1 MSFIQ
6 QTNCTK
12 WQFSNIP
19 EFCGGRMNPL
29 FADCGTGLNKGLD
42 SRTTDN
48 SFMHIFSGTTAD
60 EVKAYAQLLEKD
72 GFEKVF
78 ENSICGNLFYQFA
91 VNDGLLY
98 VSFMKGT
105 AVTRIILDRCR
116 QTDAGSFGYGDNE
129 EIRTDTQFVQYS
141 LYYDK
146 MIRGTSCDCG
156 MNYVYRLHDNSLII
170 IDGGE
175 FEQSTD
181 IAVADYL
188 KFLHELT
195 GTQAGEKMR
204 VSLWL
209 CTHAHNDHCDF
220 MSKLLRF
227 HSDEITVER
236 AAFNF
241 PNPEN
246 TRHSSSVNA
255 LKQRLLKYFPNAD
268 YIKPHAGC
276 RFSIANAELEFLVSA
291 EDAVGIDAEDPFP
304 GTNSTSLVF
313 TVTADGVKTLFLADC
328 GGDNGSVLIGN
339 YDSSVTDSTFL
350 QAAHHGINRI
360 YEVYER
366 LNAEKILL
374 PQCIMNMHTRFCDVY
389 EHLCSR
395 FSENNILLAND
406 ATDIFT
412 LKDGK
417 YTQTKR
423 TQVGTAY
430 DKSDW

>member
-1 MSFIQ
+1 MDFTQ
-6 QTNCTK
+6 QTDCRK
-12 WQFSNIP
+12 WQFDNIP
-19 EFCGGRMNPL
+19 EFCGGRMSSL
-29 FADCGTGLNKGLD
+29 FANCGTGLNKGLD
-42 SRTTDN
+42 SKACDN
-48 SFMHIFSGTTAD
+48 SFMHIFFDTSAEEIKVYT
-60 EVKAYAQLLEKD
+60 ELLEKD
-72 GFEKVF
+72 GCKKLF
-78 ENSICGNLFYQFA
+78 ENSISGNLFYQFA
-91 VNDGLLY
+91 VNDGILY
-98 VSFMKGT
+98 ISFMKGT
-105 AVTRIILDRCR
+105 AVTRIILDQCR
-116 QTDAGSFGYGDNE
+116 QSDAGSFGYSDYE
-129 EIRTDTQFVQYS
+129 KLYSDTQLAQYS

-146 MIRGTSCDCG
+146 MIKGTSCDCG
-156 MNYVYRLHDNSLII
+156 MNYVFRLHDNSLII

-175 FEQSTD
+175 VEQATD

-188 KFLHELT
+188 AFLHELT
-195 GTQAGEKMR
+195 GTQAGEQMR

-236 AAFNF
+236 VAFNF

-246 TRHSSSVNA
+246 TRHSPSVNA

-276 RFSIANAELEFLVSA
+276 KFSIANAELEFLVSA
-291 EDAVGIDAEDPFP
+291 EDAVATDEEDPFP
-304 GTNSTSLVF
+304 GTNSTSMVF

-328 GGDNGSVLIGN
+328 GEDNGSVMIEN

-374 PQCIMNMHTRFCDVY
+374 PQCIMNMHTRFSDVY

-395 FSENNILLAND
+395 YGEDNILLAND

-417 YTQTKR
+417 YTQKKR